1 MVGTTDQSPSG
12 GEHLSDGG
20 ARRVYTPYHPEGL
33 NLPSLRALY
42 DLPTSPELL
51 FHEERHEGLSWGE
64 NLTFHAGCGYLGGC
78 ASGAAVGLR
87 RAVAHSEP
95 GESAKL
101 LASRALTQCG
111 AVGRA
116 YGNRLGVIGL
126 LFAGIQSGVGGIR
139 DANDWKNTVAA
150 GLGAGLLY
158 RAAAGPRSAVFG
170 CVVGGLMAGAA
181 VVGNQA
187 LERYVP
193 DLAL

>member
-1 MVGTTDQSPSG
+1 MADASDQAPYGDEHRSG
-12 GEHLSDGG
+12 DD
-20 ARRVYTPYHPEGL
+20 ARRTYTPYQTEGL
-33 NLPSLRALY
+33 SVLSPRALY

-51 FHEERHEGLSWGE
+51 FHEERRKGRTWGE
-64 NLTFHAGCGYLGGC
+64 NLTLYTGCGYLAGC
-78 ASGAAVGLR
+78 ASGAVVGLR
-87 RAVAHSEP
+87 RAAAESQR

-101 LASRALTQCG
+101 RASRALTQCG

-116 YGNRLGVIGL
+116 YGNRLGIIGL
-126 LFAGIQSGVGGIR
+126 LFAGVESGAAGLRGA
-139 DANDWKNTVAA
+139 DDWKNTVAA

-158 RAAAGPRSAVFG
+158 RAAADPRSAVIG

-181 VVGNQA
+181 VAGNQV

>member
-1 MVGTTDQSPSG
+1 MADAPDQPPYGDEHRTEG
-12 GEHLSDGG
+12 GP
-20 ARRVYTPYHPEGL
+20 RRTYTPYKTEGL
-33 NLPSLRALY
+33 SALSPRALY

-51 FHEERHEGLSWGE
+51 FHEEQRKGRTWGE
-64 NLTFHAGCGYLGGC
+64 NLTLYTGCGYLAGC
-78 ASGAAVGLR
+78 TSGAAVGLR
-87 RAVAHSEP
+87 RAAAESQR

-101 LASRALTQCG
+101 RASRALTQCG

-116 YGNRLGVIGL
+116 YGIRLGIIGL
-126 LFAGIQSGVGGIR
+126 LFAGVESGASGLRG
-139 DANDWKNTVAA
+139 AEDWKNTVAA

-158 RAAAGPRSAVFG
+158 RAAAGPRSAVIG

-181 VVGNQA
+181 VAGNQV

>member
-1 MVGTTDQSPSG
+1 MAGATDQSPSG
-12 GEHLSDGG
+12 GEHRSEGG
-20 ARRVYTPYHPEGL
+20 ARRVYTPYQPEGMS
-33 NLPSLRALY
+33 LPSLRAIY

-51 FHEERHEGLSWGE
+51 FKEENREGLSWGE
-64 NLTFHAGCGYLGGC
+64 NLTFHAGCGYLAGC
-78 ASGAAVGLR
+78 ALGAAVGLR
-87 RAVAHSEP
+87 RAAAQSER

-101 LASRALTQCG
+101 RASRALTQCG

-126 LFAGIQSGVGGIR
+126 LFAGVESSVAGIR
-139 DANDWKNTVAA
+139 GANDWKNTVAA

-158 RAAAGPRSAVFG
+158 RSAAGLRSAVFG
-170 CVVGGLMAGAA
+170 CVVGGLIAGAT

-187 LERYVP
+187 LERYMP

>member
-1 MVGTTDQSPSG
+1 MADTSDQPPYDDEHRSG
-12 GEHLSDGG
+12 GDP
-20 ARRVYTPYHPEGL
+20 RRTYTPYQTEGL
-33 NLPSLRALY
+33 SVLSPRALY

-51 FHEERHEGLSWGE
+51 FHEERRKGRTWGE
-64 NLTFHAGCGYLGGC
+64 NLTLYTGCGYLAGC
-78 ASGAAVGLR
+78 ASGAVVGLR
-87 RAVAHSEP
+87 RAAAESQR

-101 LASRALTQCG
+101 RASRALTQCG

-116 YGNRLGVIGL
+116 YGNRLGIIGL
-126 LFAGIQSGVGGIR
+126 LFAGVESGAAGLRGA
-139 DANDWKNTVAA
+139 DDWKNTVAA

-158 RAAAGPRSAVFG
+158 RAAADPRSAVIG

-181 VVGNQA
+181 VAGNQV